1 VVKNAGARRQ
11 YFLLTTIVIG
21 LVLAVCTSP
30 EEKRVRAM
38 TIPDVSPA
46 GIPDGTYPG
55 EFTCLKFTY
64 RVSVKVD
71 SGRISDV
78 AILANLKN
86 EYAFRAESVALRIV
100 DRQTP
105 NVDVV
110 ASATTTSKALMKA
123 VENALT
129 AAATPPG
136 Q

>member
-1 VVKNAGARRQ
+1 
-11 YFLLTTIVIG
+11 
-21 LVLAVCTSP
+21 
-30 EEKRVRAM
+30 M
-38 TIPDVSPA
+38 TIADVSPA
-46 GIPDGTYPG
+46 AIPDGAYPG
-55 EFTCLKFTY
+55 EFTCLKFNY

-78 AILANLKN
+78 AIIENLKN

-123 VENALT
+123 VENALS
-129 AAATPPG
+129 AAAVQPG